1 MALHHRWRSRPW
13 CSVVTRRTH
22 TLEHRFALL
31 HPSVLMVFFAS
42 VIVLTLIS
50 YHPAVLG
57 LSFVLAAASVIRYL
71 GAKTAIQLL
80 TWLLPMATIVVVFNL
95 VFNRRGA
102 TELLTLRLAQQ
113 YYTFT
118 VESLIFGLSIAL
130 MLLAIVLWFRFYQ
143 EFMTADRFLYL
154 FAPLAPTVALSI
166 AMVQRWI
173 PLTKQRW
180 QQIRT
185 AQKTMPSYY
194 FDAEQALSPLQT
206 QYAAREQEDS
216 ATKTLPAI
224 SRFLPQKIKTRLK
237 AYRALTRSLS
247 ALMSWSM
254 EDAIQTADSMQ
265 ARGYSGYSDNP
276 GNTSPSPPKQQSKK
290 AKLPRRTSF
299 RSFRFAAQDRISLA
313 LIAALALTAGFG
325 IFFSTR
331 TLAFFPIYQRADELS
346 LFALIAAVL
355 LMLYPIALS
364 LFCSLQSSLSQK
376 FLFHKREE
384 QARCLTAKS
393 SAPRI

>member
-1 MALHHRWRSRPW
+1 MA
-13 CSVVTRRTH
+13 
-22 TLEHRFALL
+22 
-31 HPSVLMVFFAS
+31 FFVS
-42 VIVLTLIS
+42 VILITLIS

-57 LSFVLAAASVIRYL
+57 LSFALAAASVIRYL
-71 GAKTAIQLL
+71 GVKTAIQSL
-80 TWLLPMATIVVVFNL
+80 TWLLPMAAIVVVFNL

-154 FAPLAPTVALSI
+154 FAPLAPTMALSI
-166 AMVQRWI
+166 TMVQRWI

-185 AQKTMPSYY
+185 AQKAMPSYCTV
-194 FDAEQALSPLQT
+194 ASEQALSPLQSQHT
-206 QYAAREQEDS
+206 VREQEGS
-216 ATKTLPAI
+216 ATKTPPAT

-265 ARGYSGYSDNP
+265 ARGYSGHSDTP
-276 GNTSPSPPKQQSKK
+276 SNTSPSPPKQQSKK

-299 RSFRFAAQDRISLA
+299 RSFRFTAQDRISLV
-313 LIAALALTAGFG
+313 LITPLALTAGFG

-346 LFALIAAVL
+346 LTAFIAAAL

-364 LFCSLQSSLSQK
+364 LLCSLQSSLSHK
-376 FLFHKREE
+376 SLFHKREE

-393 SAPRI
+393 SAHRI